1 MMDAE
6 SIDYRKLTIEEF
18 LHKANSAE
26 PVPGGGSVSALTGAL
41 ASSMG
46 QMVLNLT
53 IGKEKY
59 KQFEADCK
67 AGLRSLEKAQKMMLQ
82 LMDEDI
88 AAFGEYSNVRK
99 LEKDDATRPSK
110 MAAAVQTCIAV
121 PQEICA
127 VALAMLEDMDRIK
140 EKANVFLLSDLGVA
154 AILAAATVKAAAFN
168 IKANLSSIKDA
179 GQIEKLKGEI
189 RHDEDKSQQI
199 LNSIEKFLAA
209 KF

>member
-1 MMDAE
+1 MNEQA
-6 SIDYRKLTIEEF
+6 IDYRKLTVDEF
-18 LHKANSAE
+18 LEKANSAE
-26 PVPGGGSVSALTGAL
+26 PVPGGGSVAAVTGAL
-41 ASSMG
+41 SSSMA

-67 AGLRSLEKAQKMMLQ
+67 KHLASLEKAQKMMLQ

-88 AAFGEYSNVRK
+88 AAFGEYSAVRK
-99 LEKDDATRPSK
+99 LDKNDPSRPAK
-110 MAAAVQTCIAV
+110 MAAAIQTCVTV

-127 VALAMLEDMDRIK
+127 VALAMLEDMDLIK

-154 AILAAATVKAAAFN
+154 AILAEATVKAAAFN

-179 GQIEKLKGEI
+179 AQTDNLKEQMK
-189 RHDEDKSQQI
+189 HDENKAVRL
-199 LNSIEKFLAA
+199 LNSIEKFLAT

>member
-1 MMDAE
+1 MSEQA
-6 SIDYRKLTIEEF
+6 IDYRKLTVEEF
-18 LHKANSAE
+18 LQKANSSE
-26 PVPGGGSVSALTGAL
+26 PVPGGGSVAAVTGSL

-67 AGLRSLEKAQKMMLQ
+67 THLVSLEKAQKMMLQ

-88 AAFGEYSNVRK
+88 AAFGAYSEVRK
-99 LEKDDATRPSK
+99 LAREDPTRPAK
-110 MAAAVQTCIAV
+110 MAAAIQTCVAV
-121 PQEICA
+121 PLEICA
-127 VALAMLEDMDRIK
+127 VALAMLDDMDKVK
-140 EKANVFLLSDLGVA
+140 EKANLFLLSDLGVA
-154 AILAAATVKAAAFN
+154 AVLAAATVKAAAFN

-179 GQIEKLKGEI
+179 AEVARLRDQMK
-189 RHDEDKSQQI
+189 HDEGKAQQT
-199 LNSIEKFLAA
+199 LDSIEKFLAT

>member
-1 MMDAE
+1 MSEQA
-6 SIDYRKLTIEEF
+6 INYRKLTVEEF
-18 LHKANSAE
+18 LQKANSPE
-26 PVPGGGSVSALTGAL
+26 PVPGGGSVAAVAGAL

-67 AGLRSLEKAQKMMLQ
+67 THLASLEKAQKMMLD

-88 AAFGEYSNVRK
+88 AAFGGYTEVRK
-99 LEKDDATRPSK
+99 LAKEDPARPAK
-110 MAAAVQTCIAV
+110 MAEAMQVCVAV

-127 VALAMLEDMDRIK
+127 VALAMLDDMDKIK
-140 EKANVFLLSDLGVA
+140 DKANFFLLGDLGVA
-154 AILAAATVKAAAFN
+154 AVLAAATVKAAAFN
-168 IKANLSSIKDA
+168 VKANLSFIKDPA
-179 GQIEKLKGEI
+179 ELAKIKDRTK
-189 RHDEDKSQQI
+189 HDEDKAQCT
-199 LNSIEKFLAA
+199 LNAIEKFLAT